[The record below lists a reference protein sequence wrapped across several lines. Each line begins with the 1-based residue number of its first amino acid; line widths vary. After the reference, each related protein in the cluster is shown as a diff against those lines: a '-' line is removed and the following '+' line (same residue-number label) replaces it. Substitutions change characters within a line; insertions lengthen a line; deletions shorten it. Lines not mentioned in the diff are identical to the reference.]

1 MDCHGMDR
9 LPGADTMI
17 YEILIILV
25 LIIINGIFVMS
36 EIAIVSARKLR
47 LQQRAN
53 EGDKKAKAALELA
66 NSPNRFLSTTQIGIT
81 LISILTGAFGG
92 ATLATQIAATLRQVP
107 QMARYSDAAG
117 IVIVVLGISYFSL
130 VFGELFPKRVG
141 LNSPERI
148 ASAVATPMN
157 LISRIA
163 SPVIFL
169 LGASTDLLLMIMDIK
184 PPVEPPVTEEEV
196 KILLEEGTRA
206 GVFEET
212 EQDIVERVFRLS
224 DKKAAALMIPRTE
237 VIWLD
242 IGDSLEEIRRK
253 ISEGDYFFYP
263 VGDGSLDE
271 ILGFVRARD
280 MLSCSLG
287 EKRIDLKDSLIPP
300 IFIPESMPALR
311 IIELFK
317 QSGVYI
323 AMVIDEYGSIQGI
336 VTLRDVLEAIVGD
349 LPPMSEAAEPQAV
362 QREDGSWLLDGMLP
376 ADEFKDIF
384 GLREL
389 PEEDSGYYKT
399 IGGFV
404 MMHLGKIP
412 STGDHFEWNGLRFE
426 VVDMDENRVDKLL
439 VAPLQKGSAK
449 KDSTHQPTG
458 QEM

>member
-1 MDCHGMDR
+1 
-9 LPGADTMI
+9 MI
-17 YEILIILV
+17 YEILIIFLLV
-25 LIIINGIFVMS
+25 VINGIFVMS
-36 EIAIVSARKLR
+36 EIAIVSARKPR
-47 LQQRAN
+47 LQQRAD

-81 LISILTGAFGG
+81 LISILSGAFGG
-92 ATLATQIAATLRQVP
+92 ATLAKQIATTLRQVP
-107 QMARYSDAAG
+107 QIAPYSDLAG
-117 IVIVVLGISYFSL
+117 ILIVVIGISYISL
-130 VFGELFPKRVG
+130 VLGELVPKRVG
-141 LNSPERI
+141 LNSPEKI
-148 ASAVATPMN
+148 ASAIASPMN
-157 LISRIA
+157 LVSRIA
-163 SPVIFL
+163 SPVVFL
-169 LGASTDLLLMIMDIK
+169 LGASTDLLLRIMNIK
-184 PPVEPPVTEEEV
+184 PSAEPPVTEEEV

-242 IGDSLEEIRRK
+242 IGDSLDEIRRK

-263 VGDGSLDE
+263 VCDGSLDE
-271 ILGFVRARD
+271 ILGIVRARD

-300 IFIPESMPALR
+300 IFIPESMPALK

-317 QSGVYI
+317 QSGVYM
-323 AMVIDEYGSIQGI
+323 AMVIDEYGSIQGM

-349 LPPMSEAAEPQAV
+349 LPPLSETDEPLAV
-362 QREDGSWLLDGMLP
+362 QRDDGSWLLDGMLP
-376 ADEFKDIF
+376 ADEFKEIF
-384 GLREL
+384 HLREL
-389 PEEDSGYYKT
+389 PEEESGYYKT

-412 STGDHFEWNGLRFE
+412 SAGDHFEWGGLRFE

-439 VAPLQKGSAK
+439 VTPLQKGGAK
-449 KDSTHQPTG
+449 KGSTIQHSG
-458 QEM
+458 QERLQR